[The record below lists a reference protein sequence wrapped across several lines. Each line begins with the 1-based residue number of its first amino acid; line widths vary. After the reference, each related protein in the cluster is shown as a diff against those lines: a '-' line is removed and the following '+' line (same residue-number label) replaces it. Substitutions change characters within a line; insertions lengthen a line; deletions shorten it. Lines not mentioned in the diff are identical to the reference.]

1 MNPTV
6 IKFGYPASLLRE
18 YDHWVV
24 LLRPAQATLGSLVI
38 ACKADVTSAGEMGAE
53 AWAEMAQV
61 TAEVE
66 GTLSRH
72 FPMAKINYLML
83 MMVDLEVHQHVI
95 PRYEE
100 APSWSGKAFEDPGWP
115 GVPNLGHTT
124 DLTPEELAGLTSLL
138 RDGWVDAGS
147 RQS

>member
-6 IKFGYPASLLRE
+6 IKFGYPATLLRE

-24 LLRPAQATLGSLVI
+24 LLRPGQATLGSLVI
-38 ACKADVTSAGEMGAE
+38 ACKANVTSAGQMGVE

-66 GTLSRH
+66 RTLAGQ

-83 MMVDLEVHQHVI
+83 MMADPEVHQHVI
-95 PRYEE
+95 PRYEQ
-100 APSWSGKAFEDPGWP
+100 APSWSGKTFEDPGWP
-115 GVPNLGHTT
+115 GVPNLGYTT
-124 DLTPEELAGLTSLL
+124 DLTPEELASLASLL

-147 RQS
+147 QPS